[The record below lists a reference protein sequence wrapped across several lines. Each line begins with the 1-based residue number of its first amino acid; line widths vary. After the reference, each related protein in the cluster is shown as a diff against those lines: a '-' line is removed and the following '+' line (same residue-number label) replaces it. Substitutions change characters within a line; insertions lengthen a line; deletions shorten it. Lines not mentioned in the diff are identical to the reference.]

1 VGVGQA
7 PVKRYN
13 RHLRELVHLGK
24 AKPSWIV
31 SHNLS
36 LEEGSDAYEHF
47 DKREDGWTK
56 VVLHPNGS

>member
-1 VGVGQA
+1 M
-7 PVKRYN
+7 KRYN

-36 LEEGSDAYEHF
+36 LEEGPDAYEHF
-47 DKREDGWTK
+47 DKRGDGWTK

>member
-1 VGVGQA
+1 MGVGQA

-24 AKPSWIV
+24 AKSSWIV

-36 LEEGSDAYEHF
+36 LEEGPDAYEHS
-47 DKREDGWTK
+47 DKRGDG
-56 VVLHPNGS
+56 

>member
-1 VGVGQA
+1 M
-7 PVKRYN
+7 KRYN

-31 SHNLS
+31 SHDLS
-36 LEEGSDAYEHF
+36 LEDGPDAYEHF